1 MKHSLAI
8 LSFLFL
14 IIFMFP
20 ATAQETAKANKGEG
34 VLQFLKRFN
43 RTKSFHFDRFIELNR
58 DKLDKNNG
66 LKLGVTYSLPPLNNE
81 GNEPLF
87 GEELAK
93 YTIDS
98 DELNGACF
106 YLVSGH
112 GGPDPGAIGELRG
125 HPLHEDEYA
134 YDIMLRLA
142 RNLMSKGAKV
152 PIIIQD
158 AKDGIAIPLNQV
170 KRLQQRCDKINELFK
185 KDKEHYRRALFI
197 HLDSRSESKQIDV
210 FFYHYD
216 GSAKGKHLA
225 NTLQNV
231 FNRKYD
237 KHQPLRGFSGTVSP
251 RDLFVIKQ
259 SLPVAVFVEL
269 GNIQN
274 SRDQQRFLLDDNR
287 QALANWMCEGLIE
300 DYKNYKNK

>member
-1 MKHSLAI
+1 MKYSLVI
-8 LSFLFL
+8 FSFLFL
-14 IIFMFP
+14 IIFTFSS
-20 ATAQETAKANKGEG
+20 TAQETAKANKGEG

-58 DKLDKNNG
+58 DKLNKNNG
-66 LKLGVTYSLPPLNNE
+66 LKLGVTYTLPPLQNE

-87 GEELAK
+87 GEKLAK

-152 PIIIQD
+152 HIIIQD
-158 AKDGIAIPLNQV
+158 AKDGIRNDKFLDNLHGTSHSLEPSQTSATTLRQD
-170 KRLQQRCDKINELFK
+170 QRTIQERQGTL
-185 KDKEHYRRALFI
+185 
-197 HLDSRSESKQIDV
+197 SPGS
-210 FFYHYD
+210 FY
-216 GSAKGKHLA
+216 
-225 NTLQNV
+225 
-231 FNRKYD
+231 
-237 KHQPLRGFSGTVSP
+237 SP
-251 RDLFVIKQ
+251 RQPKR
-259 SLPVAVFVEL
+259 E
-269 GNIQN
+269 
-274 SRDQQRFLLDDNR
+274 
-287 QALANWMCEGLIE
+287 
-300 DYKNYKNK
+300 

>member
-1 MKHSLAI
+1 MKYSLVI
-8 LSFLFL
+8 FSFLFL
-14 IIFMFP
+14 IIFTFSS
-20 ATAQETAKANKGEG
+20 TAQETAKANKGEG

-43 RTKSFHFDRFIELNR
+43 RTKSFHFDRFVELNR

-66 LKLGVTYSLPPLNNE
+66 LKLGVTYTLPPLKNE

-87 GEELAK
+87 GEKLAK

-152 PIIIQD
+152 HIIIQD
-158 AKDGIAIPLNQV
+158 AKDGIRNDKFLDISDRETCMGQVIPLNQV
-170 KRLQQRCDKINELFK
+170 IRLQQRCDKINELFM
-185 KDKEHYRRALFI
+185 KD
-197 HLDSRSESKQIDV
+197 
-210 FFYHYD
+210 
-216 GSAKGKHLA
+216 
-225 NTLQNV
+225 
-231 FNRKYD
+231 
-237 KHQPLRGFSGTVSP
+237 
-251 RDLFVIKQ
+251 
-259 SLPVAVFVEL
+259 
-269 GNIQN
+269 
-274 SRDQQRFLLDDNR
+274 
-287 QALANWMCEGLIE
+287 
-300 DYKNYKNK
+300 

>member
-87 GEELAK
+87 GEKLAK

-152 PIIIQD
+152 HIIIQD
-158 AKDGIAIPLNQV
+158 AKDGIRN
-170 KRLQQRCDKINELFK
+170 DK
-185 KDKEHYRRALFI
+185 Y
-197 HLDSRSESKQIDV
+197 LD
-210 FFYHYD
+210 
-216 GSAKGKHLA
+216 
-225 NTLQNV
+225 
-231 FNRKYD
+231 
-237 KHQPLRGFSGTVSP
+237 VSD
-251 RDLFVIKQ
+251 R
-259 SLPVAVFVEL
+259 ETCMT
-269 GNIQN
+269 
-274 SRDQQRFLLDDNR
+274 R
-287 QALANWMCEGLIE
+287 
-300 DYKNYKNK
+300 